1 MYWLS
6 WSLFTYLLVV
16 LAFIGLCCNA
26 GFPLVV
32 ASKDHS
38 LVVVHGLLTVLA
50 SLVAE
55 HRL

>member
-6 WSLFTYLLVV
+6 WSLFICLLVV
-16 LAFIGLCCNA
+16 LAFIGLCT

-32 ASKDHS
+32 ASKDYS
-38 LVVVHGLLTVLA
+38 LVAVHRLLTALA
-50 SLVAE
+50 SLGAE

>member
-6 WSLFTYLLVV
+6 WSLYIYLLVV
-16 LAFIGLCCNA
+16 LAFIGLCCYT

-32 ASKDHS
+32 ASKDYS
-38 LVVVHGLLTVLA
+38 LVAVHGLLTALA

-55 HRL
+55 HGL

>member
-38 LVVVHGLLTVLA
+38 LVVVHGLLTALA